1 LIRAVAAA
9 LVLLA
14 GPALAQGSAILSIEF
29 GRDRMDVAPT
39 QILTVEVK
47 NDYGVPFVMVT
58 LDRALQG
65 NLATLTQAH
74 VGEVG
79 RIRVCGRVVSEP
91 MLQSP
96 ITEATFVISTGD
108 LAELR
113 DLARILQAKTCTPDA
128 TS

>member
-1 LIRAVAAA
+1 MIRALTTA

-14 GPALAQGSAILSIEF
+14 GPALAQDPAILSIEF
-29 GRDRMDVAPT
+29 GPDRMDVAPA
-39 QILTVEVK
+39 QILTVDLQ
-47 NDYGVPFVMVT
+47 NDYGVPFVLVT
-58 LDRALQG
+58 LDVALQG

-108 LAELR
+108 LGELR
-113 DLARILQAKTCTPDA
+113 DLARILQAKSCTLDA
-128 TS
+128 SS

>member
-1 LIRAVAAA
+1 MIRAVAAA